1 MRLNHHLML
10 ARFAYSMLS
19 QRNKTNKAHVYPH
32 EVKATYVRVGTI
44 AQVIGTERVEK
55 TCLCK
60 IIDHF

>member
-10 ARFAYSMLS
+10 ARFGYSMLS

-44 AQVIGTERVEK
+44 EQVIGDRKSGKDLLV
-55 TCLCK
+55 
-60 IIDHF
+60 